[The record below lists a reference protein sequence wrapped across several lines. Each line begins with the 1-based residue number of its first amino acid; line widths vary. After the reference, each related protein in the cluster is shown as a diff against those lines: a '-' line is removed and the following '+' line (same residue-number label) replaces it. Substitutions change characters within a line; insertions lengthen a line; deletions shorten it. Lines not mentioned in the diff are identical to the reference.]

1 MNKLLLIVL
10 IFVMTL
16 LGSFGGFFFK
26 KSSGGSSVIDI
37 IKNKYLYIGGVL
49 YVLGALLNILVL
61 KYMPY
66 SVVLPVTSITYV
78 WSMLS
83 ARLLLKEKITKKKF
97 IGIISILIG
106 AFLIGAFY

>member
-10 IFVMTL
+10 ILVMTL

-26 KSSGGSSVIDI
+26 KSSGGSSVVDI

-49 YVLGALLNILVL
+49 YVLGALVNIWVL
-61 KYMPY
+61 KYIPY

-83 ARLLLKEKITKKKF
+83 ARLLLKEKITKKKL
-97 IGIISILIG
+97 IGIVSILIG
-106 AFLIGAFY
+106 AVLIGTFY